1 MKESLSGL
9 KSKADDLTLPPLS
22 QFKPVRRWPKVITL
36 LLLLALAVAFSYYGY
51 QYFSYQ
57 QKLNLAAKT
66 AQEAYRYFTEGY
78 FEDAIYALEKA
89 NKLNPNVAKNYFLI
103 GKSYAFLGKLDEAK
117 DNFYRA
123 IELKPDYLEAH
134 YQLALVLLE
143 KKIFSE
149 AMDELNK
156 VLDLNPNFYVARLVL
171 ANILAQQGQLESALK
186 HYNILADKPL
196 RPQDQAEVH
205 LALARLFIKQETR
218 AQAQHLL
225 QKALKLNPQ
234 SEEAL
239 KLNQQIKIVSHSS
252 GYRLVAKKQTDA
264 IDTQIVYPK
273 DGSIVTKNKI
283 AVLVKAQSGKPTIA
297 EVQVSSDEGHSWF
310 SGVLKDATKNLWEI
324 KINLPKVNQAN
335 LSLVSRAVT
344 SKGAVE
350 KTTMPITIEVRN
362 VGPPVFYYLDPPNP
376 TGSEN
381 WYIFPPKIYL
391 TTTQGSAAVFYRFNN
406 EPYKAYAEA
415 IKPLPGDNWLYFFS
429 RDRHGSI
436 STVNK
441 VRVRIKLADI
451 FLK

>member
-1 MKESLSGL
+1 MKESPSGL
-9 KSKADDLTLPPLS
+9 KSKADDFALPPLS
-22 QFKPVRRWPKVITL
+22 QFKPTKRWPKVIIL
-36 LLLLALAVAFSYYGY
+36 LLLLAVVGTSSYYSY
-51 QYFSYQ
+51 LYFSYQ
-57 QKLNLAAKT
+57 QKQNLATKT
-66 AQEAYRYFTEGY
+66 AEEAYRYFAEGY
-78 FEDAIYALEKA
+78 FEDTIYALEKA
-89 NKLNPNVAKNYFLI
+89 NKLNANVAKNYFLS
-103 GKSYAFLGKLDEAK
+103 GKSYAFLGKLDKAK
-117 DNFYRA
+117 DSFHKA

-143 KKIFSE
+143 KKMFNQ

-171 ANILAQQGQLESALK
+171 ANILVNEGQLESALK
-186 HYNILADKPL
+186 HYHVLADKPL
-196 RPQDQAEVH
+196 RSQDQAEVH
-205 LALARLFIKQETR
+205 LALARLFLKQETR
-218 AQAQHLL
+218 IQAQHLL

-239 KLNQQIKIVSHSS
+239 NLNEQIKIVSHSS
-252 GYRLVAKKQTDA
+252 GYRLFTKKQTDA

-273 DGSIVTKNKI
+273 DGSVINKTKVK
-283 AVLVKAQSGKPTIA
+283 VLVKAKSKKPTIA
-297 EVQVSSDEGHSWF
+297 EVQVSTDEGVSWF
-310 SGVLKDATKNLWEI
+310 SGVLKDAAKNVWQV

-335 LSLVSRAVT
+335 LKLISRAVT

-350 KTTMPITIEVRN
+350 KRTTPLTVEVRN

-391 TTTQGSAAVFYRFNN
+391 MTTQASAAVFYRFNN
-406 EPYKAYAEA
+406 DPYKAYAEG

-429 RDRHGSI
+429 RDRNGSI
-436 STVNK
+436 SRVNK
-441 VRVRIKLADI
+441 VRVKIKLADI